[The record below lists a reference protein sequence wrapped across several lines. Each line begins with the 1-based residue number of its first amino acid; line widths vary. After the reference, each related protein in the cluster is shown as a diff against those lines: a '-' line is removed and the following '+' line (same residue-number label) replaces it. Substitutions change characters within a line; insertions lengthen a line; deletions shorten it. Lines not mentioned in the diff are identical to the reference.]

1 MNVGSSRVVS
11 TMVSI
16 DGAPG
21 HGRAENDKDPDLG
34 TFFRKLK
41 ALSDSCETEM
51 CFWAHSSKPAVAF
64 LLLWAPPSGQKVSID
79 CYSSGVLW
87 RTNAGSATLS
97 ATQRTY
103 M

>member
-51 CFWAHSSKPAVAF
+51 CFWA
-64 LLLWAPPSGQKVSID
+64 
-79 CYSSGVLW
+79 
-87 RTNAGSATLS
+87 LS
-97 ATQRTY
+97 A
-103 M
+103 